1 MTGMRR
7 AISMA
12 LALLLSSGACMAD
25 QGPSSPF
32 CIVPVGNGRPTEKDH
47 NQAWRMMDKIITLPG
62 VRRPIIYAIDR
73 GGVWTIDE
81 NRAFVPF
88 GGEFPS
94 DVFSDKIARD
104 PETGRFVGVN
114 ARGGVFALDPG
125 QTQFTKLYGVSEA
138 SLRHPYS
145 VEFVPRFNGFVIAD
159 PSGLYLL
166 DHAGALKSLPIVGRI
181 DMGIPFAV
189 FDLPA
194 FD

>member
-32 CIVPVGNGRPTEKDH
+32 CIVPVGNGAPTDKDY

-62 VRRPIIYAIDR
+62 VPRPIIYAINR

-88 GGEFPS
+88 GGEF
-94 DVFSDKIARD
+94 R
-104 PETGRFVGVN
+104 
-114 ARGGVFALDPG
+114 
-125 QTQFTKLYGVSEA
+125 SEEHT
-138 SLRHPYS
+138 SELQSHLNLVCR
-145 VEFVPRFNGFVIAD
+145 
-159 PSGLYLL
+159 LL
-166 DHAGALKSLPIVGRI
+166 LEKKKERCIRRSLPRERTRHDCTTCKPGRLR
-181 DMGIPFAV
+181 GRPS
-189 FDLPA
+189 
-194 FD
+194 